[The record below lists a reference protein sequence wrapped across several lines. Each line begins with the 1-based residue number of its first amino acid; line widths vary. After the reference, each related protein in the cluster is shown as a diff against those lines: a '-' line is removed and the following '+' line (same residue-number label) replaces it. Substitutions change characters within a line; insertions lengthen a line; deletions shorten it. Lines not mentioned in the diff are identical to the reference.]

1 MTILFPI
8 IYSAALTYLVW
19 KAFKVMSNGW
29 GISDNKNKRFSTSSF
44 KQKKYTIH
52 PELLDKS
59 GNITE
64 EELLTVRFSNDNDST
79 LEEKGSTTDQSNY
92 IKGKKLELRTKIVS
106 TVIRSL
112 KLPPRFR
119 LKMVKEDPVRLELS
133 LTPSYGKNP
142 VIVGIV
148 ESLDLVARR
157 DREGRLPRDLQGT
170 WDWTVRHGKVS
181 TGGWNPML
189 KEALQTMFDTGLP
202 AIVYE
207 ELTGDE
213 YHPVDGIRHVK

>member
-29 GISDNKNKRFSTSSF
+29 GISDNKNQRLSTPSF

-79 LEEKGSTTDQSNY
+79 LEEKGSTPD
-92 IKGKKLELRTKIVS
+92 
-106 TVIRSL
+106 
-112 KLPPRFR
+112 
-119 LKMVKEDPVRLELS
+119 
-133 LTPSYGKNP
+133 
-142 VIVGIV
+142 
-148 ESLDLVARR
+148 
-157 DREGRLPRDLQGT
+157 
-170 WDWTVRHGKVS
+170 
-181 TGGWNPML
+181 
-189 KEALQTMFDTGLP
+189 
-202 AIVYE
+202 
-207 ELTGDE
+207 
-213 YHPVDGIRHVK
+213 